1 MSLNSFLQWL
11 SGTQFS
17 MYMRDSTWGEP
28 IVESIHVLTLT
39 LFLGFAV
46 MLDMRLL
53 GVVLRRRRMSEVL
66 AQFNPWLFGGLAV
79 MVVSGALLFSAD
91 PVTFYYTHP
100 PFFKIKMIMLVLAG
114 LNVLIFNATIGK
126 RVADWDLAPKT
137 PAGAKAAALVS
148 LVLWVLIVA
157 AGRAIAYVLPPP

>member
-1 MSLNSFLQWL
+1 MPLARFLEWL
-11 SGTQFS
+11 SNTQFS
-17 MYMRDSTWGEP
+17 IFMRESTWAEP

-53 GVVLRRRRMSEVL
+53 GVVMKRRRMSEVL
-66 AQFNPWLFGGLAV
+66 AQFNPWLFGGFTTMIV
-79 MVVSGALLFSAD
+79 TGALLFSAD

-114 LNVLIFNATIGK
+114 LNVLIFNATIGRK
-126 RVADWDLAPKT
+126 VAEWDLNPST
-137 PAGAKAAALVS
+137 PGAAKAAAVVS
-148 LVLWVLIVA
+148 IALWVLIIA